1 MNVLI
6 LSSGNKD
13 INPYYLSIAKSI
25 SSFLAQNECDL
36 VFGGCS
42 TSMMGICYNEF
53 VKNNRNIYS
62 FTTNKYIDDLNNLND
77 SKKFIRENTF
87 DMKKDMFNNS
97 DLIVCLPGGIGTL
110 SELLT
115 YIEEK
120 RSNDKNVPIIIYDE
134 NHFYDKLFEVIE
146 KLEEEKF
153 IDKSF
158 ESNYDVATNKA
169 EFENLF
175 FESLYNRK
183 VK

>member
-13 INPYYLSIAKSI
+13 IDPYYLSIAKSI

-134 NHFYDKLFEVIE
+134 NHFYDKVFEVIRELE
-146 KLEEEKF
+146 KEKF
-153 IDKSF
+153 VSSTISTT
-158 ESNYDVATNKA
+158 YDVATNKQ
-169 EFENLF
+169 EFED
-175 FESLYNRK
+175 LYLNASIKRK